1 MTIPAVLKQIWNSKY
16 EFYLKTTTLNGAS
29 TQGLLSQKPYKCS
42 YQFRWIEG
50 HTSRLNGS
58 FSNNLTY
65 LKMKKVYFF
74 FALVAAS
81 TVFFS
86 YAPPSQGGKTGSNGA
101 PGESTCASCHGGA
114 GNGSTSFTSDIP
126 ATGFVPGTTYNM
138 VLTVTQA
145 GQPLFG
151 LGVESLSTANAQ
163 AGSFTAGTGTQVQT
177 KTARQNLIH
186 VANGGVGNGSK
197 AFAFKWTAP
206 TVAAGNVTF
215 YYAGLAANGDGTENA
230 QDNTYTG
237 SSVFAPQ
244 TTVTPTTLTLN
255 CPTNVLVQAVA
266 GSTTAIAPFTAPTAT
281 STCTMGSVTTTLTS
295 PLASGA
301 AFPIGVNNVCYSA
314 TDGCGNTQSCCFTV
328 TVMAPA
334 TTSTLTLNCPTDI
347 TQAVASGSTTAVVNY
362 TTPTAT
368 STCTTGAVTTTK
380 ASGLASGTAF
390 PIGTN
395 AVCYTATDGCGNT
408 KNCCFNVIVTSNV
421 TPTSVLTL
429 TCPTDITQTVASG
442 ATTAVVNYTAPVAT
456 STCTTGAVTTT
467 NASGLASG
475 AAFPIGTNAVC
486 YTATDGC
493 GNTKNCCFNV
503 IVKSGI
509 ITPTSVLT
517 LNCPK
522 DITVIAPTGSTS
534 AVVTYVDPVATSTC
548 ATGIVTTTKISGL
561 ASGAAFPIGTNMV
574 CYTAKDGCGNI
585 KNCCVSII
593 VNPAG
598 TNTICNKIMV
608 QDNENGIKIFKLPRD
623 RTIKTTVTITNTTT
637 QAIAYQCSNC
647 GTSGTLNVRN
657 LPRGTYSV
665 LIDLKQN
672 GVALC
677 QKTITI
683 IISEGNDDDGGKGKE
698 KEVVKEKG
706 RSELRANTNNTSNQ
720 TQQSSVNKE
729 MITDDLALEEETVVD
744 AKVWQA
750 SQKVKSFTLFPNPT
764 QDLINVDVT
773 DFVGQ
778 KVSILV
784 FNQLGMVVKTQTIQ
798 EATGIAIPVDL
809 EGFPNGFY
817 TVSLISNGE
826 RKTNKFVVHK

>member
-1 MTIPAVLKQIWNSKY
+1 
-16 EFYLKTTTLNGAS
+16 
-29 TQGLLSQKPYKCS
+29 
-42 YQFRWIEG
+42 
-50 HTSRLNGS
+50 
-58 FSNNLTY
+58 
-65 LKMKKVYFF
+65 MKKVYFF

-81 TVFFS
+81 TLFFS
-86 YAPPSQGGKTGSNGA
+86 YAPPSQNGKTGSNSA
-101 PGESTCASCHGGA
+101 PGESSCASCHGGA
-114 GNGSTSFTSDIP
+114 GNGSTNLTSDIP
-126 ATGFVPGTTYNM
+126 ASGFVPGTTYNM

-215 YYAGLAANGDGTENA
+215 YFAGLAANGDGTENA

-255 CPTNVLVQAVA
+255 CPTNVLVQAVV
-266 GSTTAIAPFTAPTAT
+266 GSTTAIAPYTAPTAT
-281 STCTMGSVTTTLTS
+281 STCTTGSVTTTKTS
-295 PLASGA
+295 GLVSGA

-314 TDGCGNTQSCCFTV
+314 TDGCGNTKSCCFTV

-334 TTSTLTLNCPTDI
+334 ATSTLTLNCPTDI
-347 TQAVASGSTTAVVNY
+347 TQAVASGATTAVVNY
-362 TTPTAT
+362 TAPTAT

-380 ASGLASGTAF
+380 ASGLASGAAF

-421 TPTSVLTL
+421 APTSVLTL
-429 TCPTDITQTVASG
+429 NCPTDITQTVASG
-442 ATTAVVNYTAPVAT
+442 ATTEVVNYTAPTAT

-467 NASGLASG
+467 KASGLASG

-503 IVKSGI
+503 IVKSTI
-509 ITPTSVLT
+509 VTPTSVLT
-517 LNCPK
+517 LNCPA

-534 AVVTYVDPVATSTC
+534 AVVTYIDPVATSTC
-548 ATGIVTTTKISGL
+548 ATGTVTTTKISGL
-561 ASGAAFPIGTNMV
+561 ASGTAFPIGTNMV

-585 KNCCVSII
+585 KNCCVSIT
-593 VNPAG
+593 VNAAG
-598 TNTICNKIMV
+598 TNTICNQV
-608 QDNENGIKIFKLPRD
+608 QVQADENSIKIFKLP
-623 RTIKTTVTITNTTT
+623 KTKKSLTSITTSIIIRNTTT
-637 QAIAYQCSNC
+637 NAIVYQCSNC
-647 GTSGTLNVRN
+647 GKNSSLSVKN

-665 LIDLKQN
+665 QIDLKQY
-672 GVALC
+672 GLALC
-677 QKTITI
+677 QKTVTV
-683 IISEGNDDDGGKGKE
+683 IISEGDDDDEDDDDKKSD
-698 KEVVKEKG
+698 KDKVKEKG
-706 RSELRANTNNTSNQ
+706 KSDLRINTNNNSNQ
-720 TQQSSVNKE
+720 TQQSNVNRE
-729 MITDDLALEEETVVD
+729 RLTDDLALEEETIVD
-744 AKVWQA
+744 AKVWQ
-750 SQKVKSFTLFPNPT
+750 SDQKIKSFTLFPNPA

-778 KVSILV
+778 KVNILV

-798 EATGIAIPVDL
+798 EASGIAFAIDL
-809 EGFPNGFY
+809 EGFANGFY
-817 TVSLISNGE
+817 TISLISNGN
-826 RKTNKFVVHK
+826 RKTNKFVVHKK